1 MGTVTAAQVILDA
14 KRMADMVNSSFVSDD
29 EWLSYVNRSAG
40 EFHAEFAVLSED
52 YWMNEV
58 QFSLPLSPAIPGV
71 PANVFPL
78 PVDFHK
84 IRGLDYQVDAGN
96 KTWRAIHQVH
106 FSERNAY
113 TPDLRRVWGA
123 APDRRWRLMRNS
135 IWIVPEA
142 QPEGVYRLWY
152 TTLFQPLVT
161 TADTIP
167 DWEGMHEIVILGCAI
182 RALEKEET
190 DASSLRQER
199 EMLRERLAAT
209 FKDRNEAE
217 PDVVQ
222 DTQSLDISPYGRRWD
237 PY

>member
-1 MGTVTAAQVILDA
+1 MGFVTAAQIIEDA
-14 KRMADMVNSSFVSDD
+14 KNMADMANSSFVSDS
-29 EWLSYVNRSAG
+29 EWLSYVNRSAA

-58 QFSLPLSPAIPGV
+58 EFTLPLSPAIPGV

-78 PVDFHK
+78 PADFHK
-84 IRGLDYQVDAGN
+84 MRGLDYQIDSGN
-96 KTWRAIHQVH
+96 KTWRSLHQIH

-123 APDRRWRLMRNS
+123 SPDRRFRLMRNALV
-135 IWIVPEA
+135 IYPEA
-142 QPEGVYRLWY
+142 QPEGTYRLFY

-167 DWEGMHEIVILGCAI
+167 DWEGFYELCILGCAI
-182 RALEKEET
+182 RALEKEES
-190 DASSLRQER
+190 DATSLRQER

-209 FKDRNEAE
+209 FKDRQEVE
-217 PDVVQ
+217 GDVIADVQ
-222 DTQSLDISPYGRRWD
+222 SIDVSPFGRRYD
-237 PY
+237 P